1 MPPWW
6 VKYVFCGDIFKLK
19 LIRKVRPLDV
29 YWGGQCFGGL
39 SIILFRVRFVLKLT
53 ARMVVEVGNCFM
65 VVCMK

>member
-1 MPPWW
+1 MGEICVLWRYIQ
-6 VKYVFCGDIFKLK
+6 VEVDSQSETIGCLLG
-19 LIRKVRPLDV
+19 
-29 YWGGQCFGGL
+29 GGQCFGGL